1 MNESFMAR
9 LEDRCRSEGSLLCV
23 GLDPRAEGARGLPTP
38 EEVMERN
45 RRVIEA
51 TAPYTACYKPNI
63 AFYEAYGL
71 SGLEALRETLAM
83 IPPEIP
89 VILDA
94 KRNDIGQTAVA
105 YARAVFEQWGVDAVT
120 LNPYLGP
127 ESLAPFLAYPGR
139 GLFLLCRTS
148 NPESGDLQA
157 LRLASG
163 RPLFLEVARE
173 VRRWTSEPDRIAL
186 VVGATDPAALARV
199 RTEEPEAWILCP
211 GIGAQGGDLEMAIRE
226 GCRADGLGL
235 LAVVGRDIYQDVD
248 PGAKAQQ
255 YRERIRAAAG
265 PHHRAVA
272 GHRVSAG
279 CRDGSSAA
287 AIEQVQGEVERLRLL
302 QAILDH
308 GCLRFGTFRL
318 KSGAVSPHYLDLRRI
333 ISSPALLE
341 AVASAYARLLAP
353 LRFDRIAAVPVAAV
367 PIAAVV
373 SLKLGVPFLYPRLVD
388 KGHGSGNR
396 IEGEYHTGDRVV
408 LLDDVISS
416 AQSKLEA
423 VEVLEAEG
431 LEVADLVVLVD
442 RESGGREEVE
452 RRGVRFK
459 ALARISELL
468 ALAHTSTLGR
478 ESGGGAGTGPC
489 RSPAEAAS
497 DGQAPQELARRNAPD
512 ASWLRQERSDPA
524 AEGIRA

>member
-1 MNESFMAR
+1 VNESFMTK
-9 LEDRCRSEGSLLCV
+9 LEARCRSGRSLLCV
-23 GLDPRAEGARGLPTP
+23 GLDPRPDGSRGLATP
-38 EEVMERN
+38 AAVVERN

-51 TAPYTACYKPNI
+51 TVPYAACYKPNI

-71 SGLEALRETLAM
+71 QGLEALRSTLAM
-83 IPPEIP
+83 IPPEVP

-105 YARAVFEQWGVDAVT
+105 YARAVFEQWGVGAVT

-127 ESLAPFLAYPGR
+127 ESLAPFLAYPGTA
-139 GLFLLCRTS
+139 LFLLCRTS

-157 LRLASG
+157 LPLSSG

-173 VRRWTSEPDRIAL
+173 VRRWTGEPDRIAL
-186 VVGATDPAALARV
+186 VVGATDPDALARV
-199 RTEEPEAWILCP
+199 RAEDPGAWILCP
-211 GIGAQGGDLEMAIRE
+211 GIGAQGGDLETAVRA
-226 GCRADGLGL
+226 GCRTDGLGL
-235 LAVVGRDIYQDVD
+235 LAVVGRGIYQDAD
-248 PGAKAQQ
+248 PAAKARE
-255 YRERIRAAAG
+255 YRDRIREAVVAWARDSAAQPG
-265 PHHRAVA
+265 PAERLGPPERLNRAVGPA
-272 GHRVSAG
+272 PAADRRRSRRLTSPRASAATG
-279 CRDGSSAA
+279 CREASAESLLGR
-287 AIEQVQGEVERLRLL
+287 IREDVDKVRLL
-302 QAILDH
+302 QALLDH

-318 KSGAVSPHYLDLRRI
+318 KSGAVSPHYLDLRRV
-333 ISSPALLE
+333 ISSPELLD
-341 AVASAYARLLAP
+341 AVASAYARMLAP
-353 LRFDRIAAVPVAAV
+353 LSFDRIAAIPVAAV

-373 SLKLGVPFLYPRLVD
+373 ALKLGAPLLYPRLVD

-396 IEGEYHTGDRVV
+396 IEGDFRPGERVV

-423 VEVLEAEG
+423 IEVLEAEG

-468 ALAHTSTLGR
+468 AVSHTR
-478 ESGGGAGTGPC
+478 EQH
-489 RSPAEAAS
+489 RE
-497 DGQAPQELARRNAPD
+497 PD
-512 ASWLRQERSDPA
+512 AKPVA
-524 AEGIRA
+524 AEGGRG